1 MLFLT
6 ACVMFDGGLGD
17 EKRLGVQDT
26 VLSIDLGQT
35 GGSSYDNS
43 RLQYPQEQLSDLFS
57 CTLACFKCIQLIRPA
72 SN

>member
-17 EKRLGVQDT
+17 EKRLSVQDT
-26 VLSIDLGQT
+26 VLNIDLWQT

-43 RLQYPQEQLSDLFS
+43 RLQYPQEQFYQI
-57 CTLACFKCIQLIRPA
+57 CFLALWHVP
-72 SN
+72 NVYD